1 MIRSP
6 RSGFTLV
13 EIMIVVAIIAIA
25 LSIAIPNYL
34 TISKISKKTVCM
46 NNLKK
51 ILAAVEQYCVE
62 HNTDVGMKLSPGQ
75 EDDIYTNYL
84 KDGKPICP
92 SGGEYTIETIGSNP
106 QVRCT
111 KEDDGH
117 ALQ

>member
-1 MIRSP
+1 MIRST

-13 EIMIVVAIIAIA
+13 ETMIVVAIIAIA

-34 TISKISKKTVCM
+34 TISKISKKTVCV

-51 ILAAVEQYCVE
+51 ILAAVEQYSME
-62 HNTDVGMKLSPGQ
+62 HNMDVGARLSSQQ
-75 EDDIYTNYL
+75 EDDIYVNYL
-84 KDGKPICP
+84 RGGEPVCP
-92 SGGEYTIETIGSNP
+92 SGGEYIIETIGSNP

-117 ALQ
+117 VLQ

>member
-13 EIMIVVAIIAIA
+13 EIMIVVAIIAIT
-25 LSIAIPNYL
+25 LSIAVPNYL
-34 TISKISKKTVCM
+34 TISKISKRTVCV

-51 ILAAVEQYCVE
+51 ILAAVEQYCIE
-62 HNTDVGMKLSPGQ
+62 HNMDVGTRLGSQQK
-75 EDDIYTNYL
+75 DDIYANYL
-84 KDGKPICP
+84 KDGEPVCP
-92 SGGEYTIETIGSNP
+92 SGGEYIIETIGSNP

-117 ALQ
+117 LLQ